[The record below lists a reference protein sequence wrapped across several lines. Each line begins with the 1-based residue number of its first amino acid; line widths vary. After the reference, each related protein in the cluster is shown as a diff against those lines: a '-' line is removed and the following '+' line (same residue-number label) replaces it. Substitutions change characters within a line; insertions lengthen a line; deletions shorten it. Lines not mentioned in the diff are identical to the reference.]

1 MVSLSNCKRVVQ
13 SSLRQRTKFRPR
25 LVGLCVWGVL
35 CLGWLGCGGES
46 PRQVVVYTA
55 LDREFSEPLLDDY
68 RKASETEV
76 LAKYDVESTKTVG
89 LVEALI
95 AEKDRPRCDL
105 FWNNEILNT
114 IRLQKL
120 GLLTAL
126 KSPHGEEFPAA
137 MRDPAGHWYGFAA
150 RLRII
155 IVNTKLLKET
165 EYPRSI
171 LELRDP
177 KWRGR
182 AGLAK
187 PLFGTTATHLAV
199 LFSVWGEERAT
210 TFLRDV
216 LANKTQILGGNKQ
229 VATAVASGQL
239 AWGLTDTDD
248 ALGQIEAG
256 MPVAIVYPDQEQDGL
271 GVLAIPNTLAI
282 IKNSPHPDQ
291 ARELREY
298 LLTPQIENALANGP
312 SGQVPIH
319 PQATATKRIQA
330 FSELTLQAVDWYK
343 AADGWPAAMRVIR
356 EVIVE

>member
-1 MVSLSNCKRVVQ
+1 
-13 SSLRQRTKFRPR
+13 
-25 LVGLCVWGVL
+25 
-35 CLGWLGCGGES
+35 
-46 PRQVVVYTA
+46 VVYTA
-55 LDREFSEPLLDDY
+55 LDREFSEPLLEDY
-68 RKASETEV
+68 QIQSETKV

-120 GLLTAL
+120 GLLEAS
-126 KSPHGEEFPAA
+126 KSPHGAEFPDAL
-137 MRDPAGHWYGFAA
+137 RDSAGHWYGFAA

-155 IVNTKLLKET
+155 IVNTQLLKAED
-165 EYPRSI
+165 YPQSI
-171 LELRDP
+171 SELTDP

-182 AGLAK
+182 AGMAK
-187 PLFGTTATHLAV
+187 PLFGTTATHMAV
-199 LFSVWGEERAT
+199 LFSDWGADRAT
-210 TFLRDV
+210 EFFRAV
-216 LANKTQILGGNKQ
+216 IANKTQILGGNKQ

-256 MPVAIVYPDQEQDGL
+256 MPVAIVYPDQHENGL

-282 IKNSPHPDQ
+282 MKGCPHPEQ

-298 LLTPQIENALANGP
+298 LLTPRIENALASGP
-312 SGQVPIH
+312 SGQFPLH
-319 PQATATKRIQA
+319 PQATAIRRLKPL
-330 FSELTLQAVDWYK
+330 SELKLQTVDWDQ
-343 AADGWPAAMRVIR
+343 AADCWPAAMKIIRVALA
-356 EVIVE
+356 E

>member
-1 MVSLSNCKRVVQ
+1 MFSLYNYKRLVRNSPRPRTNYIGRVV
-13 SSLRQRTKFRPR
+13 
-25 LVGLCVWGVL
+25 VLCLWGVL
-35 CLGWLGCGGES
+35 CLGCGGETQ
-46 PRQVVVYTA
+46 REVVVYTA
-55 LDREFSEPLLDDY
+55 LDREFSEPLLEEY
-68 RKASETEV
+68 RVSSDTTV

-126 KSPHGEEFPAA
+126 KSPHGEEFPSA

-150 RLRII
+150 RLRVI
-155 IVNTKLLKET
+155 IVNTKLLKEA
-165 EYPRSI
+165 EYPKSI
-171 LELRDP
+171 LQLSDP

-199 LFSVWGEERAT
+199 LFSEWGEERAT
-210 TFLRDV
+210 EFLRAV

-256 MPVAIVYPDQEQDGL
+256 MPVAIVYPDQEKQGL

-282 IKNSPHPDQ
+282 LRNCPHPEQ

-298 LLTPQIENALANGP
+298 LLTPRIENALAIGP
-312 SGQVPIH
+312 SGQVPLH
-319 PQATATKRIQA
+319 PQATATKRIKTL
-330 FSELTLQAVDWYK
+330 SELTLQAVDWDK
-343 AADGWPAAMRVIR
+343 AAEGWPAAMKVIR

>member
-1 MVSLSNCKRVVQ
+1 MIIPRKSYYEMCCFPA
-13 SSLRQRTKFRPR
+13 LRGDASAICW
-25 LVGLCVWGVL
+25 LCLLCVVL
-35 CLGWLGCGGES
+35 SGCDKTPE
-46 PRQVVVYTA
+46 RQVVVYTA
-55 LDREFSEPLLDDY
+55 LDREFSEPLLQDY
-68 RKASETEV
+68 ETGTATKV

-120 GLLTAL
+120 GLLAAV

-137 MRDPAGHWYGFAA
+137 MRDPQGQWYGFAA

-155 IVNTKLLKET
+155 IVNTKLIQEA
-165 EYPRSI
+165 EYPKSI
-171 LELRDP
+171 LELSDP

-182 AGLAK
+182 VGLAK

-199 LFSVWGEERAT
+199 LFSEWGEERAT
-210 TFLRDV
+210 KFLREV

-256 MPVAIVYPDQEQDGL
+256 MPVAIVYPDQEKHGL

-282 IKNSPHPDQ
+282 LKNCPHPEQ
-291 ARELREY
+291 AREVREY
-298 LLTPQIENALANGP
+298 LLTPKIENALANGP
-312 SGQVPIH
+312 SGQVPLH
-319 PQATATKRIQA
+319 PQATATKRIKT
-330 FSELTLQAVDWYK
+330 FSELTLQAVDWNN
-343 AADGWPAAMRVIR
+343 AADRWLSAMKVIR
-356 EVIVE
+356 EVIVD